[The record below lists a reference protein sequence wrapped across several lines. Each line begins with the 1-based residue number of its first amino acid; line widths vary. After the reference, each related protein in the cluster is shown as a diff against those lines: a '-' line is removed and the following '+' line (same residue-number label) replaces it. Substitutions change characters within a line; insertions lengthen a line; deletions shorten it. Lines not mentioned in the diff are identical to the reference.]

1 MMTTKDRILAAATK
15 EFAAHGFGGGR
26 VERIVK
32 AAGVTLR
39 MVYHYF
45 GDKDGLYLAVMESVY
60 RQVRERESL
69 LHLDEREPEEAMRAL
84 VDFTFDHFLR
94 HPEFV
99 ALLTSENMRN
109 AQTIRKSK
117 VVPELAV
124 PIMEVI
130 NKLLKKGVREG
141 KFRKGL
147 DASQLFV
154 TLHAI
159 CYLHI
164 SNKHTLSTMLRF
176 DMGDKRWL
184 AERRKHVN
192 EVILR
197 YLLKQ

>member
-99 ALLTSENMRN
+99 ALLTSENMQN
-109 AQTIRKSK
+109 ARTIRKSK

-130 NKLLKKGVREG
+130 NKLLKRGIREG
-141 KFRKGL
+141 KFRRGL
-147 DASQLFV
+147 DATQLFV
-154 TLHAI
+154 TLHAV

-164 SNKHTLSTMLRF
+164 SNKHTLSAMLQF
-176 DMGDKRWL
+176 DMGDKAWL

-197 YLLKQ
+197 YLLK

>member
-1 MMTTKDRILAAATK
+1 MTTTKDRILAAATK
-15 EFAAHGFGGGR
+15 EFASHGFGGGR

-60 RQVRERESL
+60 RRVREREGL
-69 LHLDEREPEEAMRAL
+69 LQLDDRAPEDAMRIL

-99 ALLTSENMRN
+99 ALLTSENMRD

-130 NKLLKKGVREG
+130 DKLLKRGIREG
-141 KFRKGL
+141 TFRKGL
-147 DASQLFV
+147 DATQLFV
-154 TLHAI
+154 TLHAV

-164 SNKHTLSTMLRF
+164 SNKHTLSAMLRR
-176 DMGDKRWL
+176 DMGDKAWL
-184 AERRKHVN
+184 AKRRKHVN
-192 EVILR
+192 DVILR
-197 YLLKQ
+197 YLLK